1 MLSFW
6 ALGTIALIL
15 LSSDSLVRSP
25 GFKLHCRELKQN
37 TPPQG
42 HGKAR
47 ETSKE
52 NREEKKKNT
61 IIFKLQRG
69 EQKID
74 FKQ

>member
-52 NREEKKKNT
+52 NREEKKKKYHY
-61 IIFKLQRG
+61 IQVIKG
-69 EQKID
+69 
-74 FKQ
+74 